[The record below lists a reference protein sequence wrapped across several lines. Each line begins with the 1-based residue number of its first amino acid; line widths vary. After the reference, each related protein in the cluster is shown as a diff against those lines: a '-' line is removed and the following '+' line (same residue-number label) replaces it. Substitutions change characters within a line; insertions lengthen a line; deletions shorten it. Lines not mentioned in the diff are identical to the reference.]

1 MEEIKYNRLKAVL
14 AEKDRTSR
22 WLYEKLGV
30 SKITVSR
37 WVRNDRQPSIEKLY
51 EIAESLN
58 VEVSDLLL
66 SVDNIIEQREKKEE
80 DTSE

>member
-66 SVDNIIEQREKKEE
+66 SVDNIIEQKENADLKK
-80 DTSE
+80 D